1 MKDMVLGIVPKKSLK
16 HTGTD
21 SQKILVPNTLT
32 RIDNSKKKLPDIF
45 YSHFLMLYFS
55 IIKIMIMKQTTNS
68 RTRKTATARRTQKT
82 TYVSIGNNVYYDG
95 HSYRVRISV
104 DGNRI
109 SQNFSSK
116 RKAITFRNTV
126 LAA

>member
-1 MKDMVLGIVPKKSLK
+1 
-16 HTGTD
+16 
-21 SQKILVPNTLT
+21 
-32 RIDNSKKKLPDIF
+32 
-45 YSHFLMLYFS
+45 
-55 IIKIMIMKQTTNS
+55 MIMKQTTNS
-68 RTRKTATARRTQKT
+68 RMKKSATPRRTQKT
-82 TYVSIGNNVYYDG
+82 TYEVIANNIYFDG
-95 HSYRVRISV
+95 HSYRVRVSV

>member
-1 MKDMVLGIVPKKSLK
+1 
-16 HTGTD
+16 
-21 SQKILVPNTLT
+21 
-32 RIDNSKKKLPDIF
+32 
-45 YSHFLMLYFS
+45 
-55 IIKIMIMKQTTNS
+55 MIMKQTTNS